1 MHGLRPALS
10 RDLCGACRMD
20 RLGGIGIHQCSEIV
34 PHYHSLTRYSVTLC
48 SQYTLC
54 LLRVSSWLCWT
65 LMVLFTRQPC
75 PADMEPSE
83 GLDPSG
89 AMIEMICLFIAALGC
104 MTTILPCCRAFV
116 LQCSSPPTMAS
127 SRFPLACLLLL
138 TVVFALLA
146 SASTPNLP
154 VLLVPPATS
163 LPLASCCS
171 TPHVPACK
179 LPCSET
185 FQFGGA
191 RVQELH
197 GTSTCSLGESWDL
210 KHAAE
215 FEAPLYGLVWD
226 DLPHSSPHDIT
237 PSPLA
242 PAGPFLSFL
251 GPCTTDCCSS
261 LGPEQLTQA
270 SCVPCACRTCIAA
283 PCKTPRMPTLPSIL
297 YENET
302 YCQPSDNLWPYPS
315 RSPVRV
321 GVLEF
326 EFFRHGTH
334 LRALGLLVWPTPC

>member
-1 MHGLRPALS
+1 M
-10 RDLCGACRMD
+10 
-20 RLGGIGIHQCSEIV
+20 
-34 PHYHSLTRYSVTLC
+34 T
-48 SQYTLC
+48 
-54 LLRVSSWLCWT
+54 VS
-65 LMVLFTRQPC
+65 FTRQPC

-89 AMIEMICLFIAALGC
+89 AMVEMICLFIAALGC

-138 TVVFALLA
+138 TAVFAPLA
-146 SASTPNLP
+146 SALTFPKLP
-154 VLLVPPATS
+154 VLLVPPATP

-171 TPHVPACK
+171 IPHVPLACK

-185 FQFGGA
+185 FQGGGA

-197 GTSTCSLGESWDL
+197 GTSTCSLGESWDS

-215 FEAPLYGLVWD
+215 FEAPLNVPVWD

-237 PSPLA
+237 PSPPA
-242 PAGPFLSFL
+242 PAGPCLSFP

-270 SCVPCACRTCIAA
+270 SCVPCACRARIAA
-283 PCKTPRMPTLPSIL
+283 LCKTPRMPTLPSIL

-326 EFFRHGTH
+326 EFFRHGTL
-334 LRALGLLVWPTPC
+334 LRRYEHSGFWCGQPC